1 MYSRSISFS
10 MVAGTLAIGLSL
22 TPAAQAATQDVWY
35 LNAAGDSCQ
44 LSIPTVDTAVRPRA
58 SGYRNEGTSN
68 QFVIC
73 GWGSSVQHSMLV
85 ANLVVQSM
93 DGAAHDMTCTYTT
106 SSDPVSPLT
115 YVTVT
120 QQVPASGINYYQLH
134 GGMVGG
140 TFGMPFSTSRL
151 SVTCILPPNV
161 ALVELQNQQR
171 IEIGD

>member
-1 MYSRSISFS
+1 MNFLSKSRP
-10 MVAGTLAIGLSL
+10 VAAGTLAIGLSL
-22 TPAAQAATQDVWY
+22 APAAKAATQDVWY
-35 LNAAGDSCQ
+35 VTSPGDSCQ
-44 LSIPTVDTAVRPRA
+44 LSIPTTDTQVRPRA
-58 SGYRNEGTSN
+58 SGYRNEGSSN

-73 GWGSSVQHSMLV
+73 GWGSSVQHSMVV

-93 DGAAHDMTCTYTT
+93 DGMAHDMTCTFTT
-106 SSDPVSPLT
+106 SSDAVAPLT
-115 YVTVT
+115 YVSVT

-151 SVTCILPPNV
+151 SVTCILPANV